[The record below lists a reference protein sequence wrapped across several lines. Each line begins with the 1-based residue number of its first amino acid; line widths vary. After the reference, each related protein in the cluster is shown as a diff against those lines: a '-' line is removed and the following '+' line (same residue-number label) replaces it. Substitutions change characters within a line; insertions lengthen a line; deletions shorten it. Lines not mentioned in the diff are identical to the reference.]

1 MARTLPI
8 ETDALDELPL
18 LSPKLRRRGV
28 NEFNEFDP
36 NDAVETPRSL
46 AACAAEGI
54 RPQDLTFVPPEAFQ
68 KPDVAAEI
76 TELRFHF
83 FESYRQDMLNTTR
96 NRRQNII
103 AGFPPPSATSV
114 REDCSKA
121 TAQFFREVL
130 RSLNLKIV
138 PCRKDWTAVPR
149 SPEFKPSRGC
159 NPWAHSYGPPRTP
172 VCQDL
177 QATMTCPSSPSSIKP
192 TSPKNTSSMK
202 NSKSAPVIGLT
213 PPTTAGSD
221 APPSPTMGD
230 TTSSWWSMGASSW
243 RSEVSESNLATS
255 IQQLRTAPGID
266 WRETENARRVEDT
279 FGSTREIEVKTLKSR
294 RYDQDRLTK
303 KRLDAAVANFK
314 ALEFDQRRIS
324 RFREIREYMSPPT
337 VRSSKFFEKLARVKS
352 VNCKRLD
359 EHEAVMRD
367 DFVKRMSKQRE
378 IERFVDEDRF
388 HTRMQFAQMTIEDRL
403 RWRYNYAVVE
413 NERDDDK
420 AGMEEDFR
428 RKTTQVEQ
436 SGKTTEDNDFLRREV
451 MNLRETFRLFE
462 DCRYRRKEEYEK
474 ELWRFTIEDRG
485 EKRLEDT
492 GGHIEIPPWSLSASR
507 IAVRNRDD
515 FMKNRGFSMPMS
527 PPSSMP
533 SSPMARNKARPDAL
547 PNVED
552 VEVLDKEDVNW
563 MHRVAS
569 PKLKP
574 LGM

>member
-1 MARTLPI
+1 M
-8 ETDALDELPL
+8 
-18 LSPKLRRRGV
+18 
-28 NEFNEFDP
+28 
-36 NDAVETPRSL
+36 
-46 AACAAEGI
+46 
-54 RPQDLTFVPPEAFQ
+54 
-68 KPDVAAEI
+68 
-76 TELRFHF
+76 
-83 FESYRQDMLNTTR
+83 
-96 NRRQNII
+96 
-103 AGFPPPSATSV
+103 
-114 REDCSKA
+114 
-121 TAQFFREVL
+121 
-130 RSLNLKIV
+130 
-138 PCRKDWTAVPR
+138 
-149 SPEFKPSRGC
+149 
-159 NPWAHSYGPPRTP
+159 
-172 VCQDL
+172 
-177 QATMTCPSSPSSIKP
+177 
-192 TSPKNTSSMK
+192 
-202 NSKSAPVIGLT
+202 
-213 PPTTAGSD
+213 
-221 APPSPTMGD
+221 
-230 TTSSWWSMGASSW
+230 
-243 RSEVSESNLATS
+243 
-255 IQQLRTAPGID
+255 
-266 WRETENARRVEDT
+266 EDT